1 MLRSRPSELLALSDD
16 PYLAYCF
23 DQATVFWGQYVESEL
38 DKVSHKPTKEEI
50 QSKAAREKRLTE
62 LLELEDK
69 PQAEQTG
76 RFMDPA
82 ALFS

>member
-1 MLRSRPSELLALSDD
+1 M
-16 PYLAYCF
+16 
-23 DQATVFWGQYVESEL
+23 
-38 DKVSHKPTKEEI
+38 
-50 QSKAAREKRLTE
+50 AREKRLTE